1 MKDETKYKIMQN
13 RELLKAYN
21 VSDVNAEATDQE
33 QKLAA
38 APYVKDKRGGEIIT
52 LTTDFDGIAGS
63 MDLYGLLKNRV
74 SRRKY
79 SNEALTLRELSFLL
93 WATQGI
99 RKAVGKINF
108 ATVRNF
114 PSAGARYAF
123 DTNRVVNHWD
133 GLY

>member
-74 SRRKY
+74 SRRNTAVSAHVKR
-79 SNEALTLRELSFLL
+79 TVFSFM
-93 WATQGI
+93 GNP
-99 RKAVGKINF
+99 GD
-108 ATVRNF
+108 
-114 PSAGARYAF
+114 PESG
-123 DTNRVVNHWD
+123 
-133 GLY
+133 GEE